1 MKSKSI
7 IAIVLMVLGV
17 MVLATWQGADAARG
31 RRPALSKEATAAIE
45 KAFPQA
51 KIVQV
56 EPERKGVVVYE
67 VELIRDGEEVEVLVT
82 SDGQIVAVES
92 EIGKD
97 DLPAA
102 VAAAVAKHVGDAEI
116 KEIEKEEIRATLQF
130 VALETP
136 QIVYEVEFLHE
147 GREVELKIDGDGKI
161 LSREVEDEED
171 DAD

>member
-17 MVLATWQGADAARG
+17 MVLATWQTAHAARG
-31 RRPALSKEATAAIE
+31 RQPALSKKAAAAIE
-45 KAFPQA
+45 KAFPKA

-67 VELIRDGEEVEVLVT
+67 VELIRDGKEVEILVT
-82 SDGQIVAVES
+82 SDGQIVATEN

-102 VAAAVAKHVGDAEI
+102 VAATVAKHAGDAEI

-130 VALETP
+130 VALDKP
-136 QIVYEVEFLHE
+136 QVVYEVEFLRD

>member
-1 MKSKSI
+1 M
-7 IAIVLMVLGV
+7 
-17 MVLATWQGADAARG
+17 ARG
-31 RRPALSKEATAAIE
+31 RCRQGGPPALSKKATKAIK

-56 EPERKGVVVYE
+56 EPERKSVVLYE
-67 VELIRDGEEVEVLVT
+67 VELTRDGGEVEVLVT
-82 SDGQIVAVES
+82 SDGQIVAAES

-102 VAAAVAKHVGDAEI
+102 VAAAVAKHAGDAEI
-116 KEIEKEEIRATLQF
+116 KEIEKAEIRAALQF

-136 QIVYEVEFLHE
+136 QVVYEVEFLRD
-147 GREVELKIDGDGKI
+147 GREVELKIDADGKI
-161 LSREVEDEED
+161 LGKEVEDEED